1 MKTRILLTVG
11 MLMIFTWSIS
21 SQGATQ
27 KQNAPEKETITVWST
42 PEVEVLTGT
51 LVSAYGKLHPSEEF
65 KMQKLNNQVLTENL
79 DRTAGVVFYSQ
90 ESDFELKDRSLL
102 QMVVGRDVI
111 VPVMNAGNPFYA
123 DLENQGVSVKKFREA
138 ITANEA
144 NWDIFLENNVTEPL
158 KIYVLNDNLAQSA
171 VAAFLNVRPEML
183 STFET
188 GAANEIIRLV
198 QKDKYA
204 IGFCRLT
211 DLAEVGQQEMV
222 ENLKLLP
229 IDKNGNGRIDYH
241 EKIYTNLSDLKRGVW
256 IGKYPGTLIHK
267 IYSVSSVEPGSENVT
282 EFLSWVVTDGQ
293 QFMETNGF
301 SELVYNERQSRLD
314 KLHPQQ
320 IAIEPNEPQ
329 TAKTKTYFLIALGM
343 LALAMI
349 AGMVYRKLGK
359 KSKLPLGAFPRHIKV
374 LTENVL
380 SFPKGLYFD
389 KSHTWIYMEK
399 EGLVKFG
406 IDDFIPKVT
415 GDFTRVILK
424 NPGDKVKRKEPIVTL
439 VQKGK
444 QVYIHAPVSGTIKE
458 INEALVADPFTIN
471 DSPYGK
477 GWVYKIEPSNWM
489 REIHFF
495 KLGTIYQEWI
505 TSEINRLKDFLACSF
520 NIKHLEEGNLVIQEG
535 GEIIA
540 YPLKDLGPEMWEDF
554 QNYFIETA
562 DMY

>member
-11 MLMIFTWSIS
+11 MLMYFTWSIS
-21 SQGATQ
+21 SRGATQ
-27 KQNAPEKETITVWST
+27 KQNAPGKETITVWST

-51 LVSAYGKLHPSEEF
+51 LISAYGKLHPSVEF

-171 VAAFLNVRPEML
+171 VASFLNVRPEML

-211 DLAEVGQQEMV
+211 DLAEMGQQEMV

-241 EKIYTNLSDLKRGVW
+241 EKIYANLSDLERGVW

-267 IYSVSSVEPGSENVT
+267 IYSVSSAETVNENVA
-282 EFLSWVVTDGQ
+282 EFLSWVVTEGQ
-293 QFMETNGF
+293 QFMESNGF
-301 SELVYNERQSRLD
+301 SELVYNERQSRLE

-320 IAIEPNEPQ
+320 FVLETKEPRS
-329 TAKTKTYFLIALGM
+329 AKSKTYFLIALGM
-343 LALAMI
+343 LAAAII
-349 AGMVYRKLGK
+349 AGVIYRNLSNKN
-359 KSKLPLGAFPRHIKV
+359 KLPLGTFPKRIKT

-406 IDDFIPKVT
+406 IDDFIPNVT
-415 GDFTRVILK
+415 GDYTRIILK

-444 QVYIHAPVSGTIKE
+444 QIYIHAPVSGTIKE

-471 DSPYGK
+471 YSPYGE
-477 GWVYKIEPSNWM
+477 GWVYMIEPSNWL
-489 REIHFF
+489 REIRFF
-495 KLGTIYQEWI
+495 KMSEAYKEWI
-505 TSEINRLKDFLACSF
+505 TSEIYRLKDFLACSF

-540 YPLKDLGPEMWEDF
+540 HPLKDLGPEMWEDF

>member
-11 MLMIFTWSIS
+11 MLMFFTGSIS
-21 SQGATQ
+21 SRGATQ
-27 KQNAPEKETITVWST
+27 TQNAPEKETITVWST

-51 LVSAYGKLHPSEEF
+51 LVSAYGKLHPNLAF
-65 KMQKLNNQVLTENL
+65 KMQELPNQVLTENL
-79 DRTAGVVFYSQ
+79 NKPAGVVFYAQ
-90 ESDFELKDRSLL
+90 ESDFELKDNSLL

-111 VPVMNAGNPFYA
+111 VPVMNAGNPFYT
-123 DLENQGVSVKKFREA
+123 DLENSGVSVKKFREA
-138 ITANEA
+138 VITNEA
-144 NWDIFLENNVTEPL
+144 IWDIFLENNVTAPL
-158 KIYVLNDNLAQSA
+158 KIYVLDDNLAQSA
-171 VAAFLNVRPEML
+171 VAAFLNVHPEML
-183 STFET
+183 TTFE
-188 GAANEIIRLV
+188 ARPANEIIRLV

-204 IGFCRLT
+204 IGFCRLN
-211 DLAEVGQQEMV
+211 DLAPLGQQEMV
-222 ENLKLLP
+222 ENVKLLP

-241 EKIYTNLSDLKRGVW
+241 EKIYTNLNDFKRGVW

-267 IYSVSSVEPGSENVT
+267 IYTVSSIEPGNENVT
-282 EFLSWVVTDGQ
+282 EFLSWVVTEGQ

-314 KLHPQQ
+314 KLYPQQ
-320 IAIEPNEPQ
+320 IVLEPNEPQ
-329 TAKTKTYFLIALGM
+329 SAKTKTYFLIALGM
-343 LALAMI
+343 LVLTMI
-349 AGMVYRKLGK
+349 AGFVYRKRGK
-359 KSKLPLGAFPRHIKV
+359 KSKLPLGVFPKYIKV

-399 EGLVKFG
+399 EGLVKVG

-444 QVYIHAPVSGTIKE
+444 HIYIHAPVSGTIKE

-471 DSPYGK
+471 HSPYGR

-495 KLGTIYQEWI
+495 KLGAIYKEWI

-540 YPLKDLGPEMWEDF
+540 YPLKELGPEMWEDF